1 MMREASIHNPG
12 IKIADAGGSERSS
25 QGEAVIRSFRQDEM
39 HRLVADCGVRT
50 IKDHEQVSI
59 PVVRDRDL
67 SVTYK
72 VR

>member
-1 MMREASIHNPG
+1 MIRDTAIHNPG

-25 QGEAVIRSFRQDEM
+25 QGEAVIRSVRQDEM
-39 HRLVADCGVRT
+39 HRLDADCGVRT

-67 SVTYK
+67 PVTNK